1 MSIALP
7 KPVKPPKIETKDI
20 NNWMGGVVTAYDDG
34 RTPTDGLRS
43 AGNVILQQDGT
54 VRPRPSL
61 QRWGPQ
67 PTGIIHGEIYPF
79 RSIDGLA
86 TTNWM
91 ISLQNVDDVT
101 NVYIAKP
108 SDTEWTVCSA
118 DVVYD
123 NDAWAHFFQVAGK
136 VLILTGED
144 TLSYLDVLTVDTTPV
159 ITTFDAIDDATA
171 PTIANNGTS
180 DLTAGTTSFNVWFAV
195 TANSSVGETTGAS
208 AKKSINT
215 DRSLWNPDT
224 QSLKITWSAVTDA
237 QSYNV
242 YGAVTADGDD
252 NPVLGLIASGIDAG
266 TLTFTDNGTMGIAAF
281 KPFPTANST
290 AGPKAS
296 RGVAINGRAWL
307 TGDKNNPYYAWH
319 GGNPGHELD
328 FTPANGGGFVNL
340 GTGTGEIPNRIW
352 NFRSGQGDPEI
363 KCLTRGLNGNGRRY
377 TIASS
382 TLTFGTSSFTV
393 WAPSEDYGF
402 SGTDSPDGLIVYGNN
417 TYYPS
422 RDGFRT
428 IGTKPQLQN
437 LLSNDEVS
445 QTIKTDLGLLNNNA
459 MENCVGLGFEGRL
472 YWALPVGATTNNE
485 IWVLDLDRKGAWMKP
500 WSIKADW
507 MVLIADEDGY
517 THHVVL
523 SNNVI
528 YELSYATNTSDD
540 GVAFATSGTTGLIT
554 FSDDARVW
562 ARLIRAVI
570 VVLRPQGLINFTV
583 TGYTSAKRVVPLGT
597 GFINETVNT
606 NGYGWDE
613 GGWDVFG
620 WDAWDAV
627 PTLTGSASE
636 DVTIKINKDVRYW
649 SLDWSSTEAN
659 VDYSIS
665 KLVPEFVSVGI
676 KNLT

>member
-1 MSIALP
+1 
-7 KPVKPPKIETKDI
+7 
-20 NNWMGGVVTAYDDG
+20 
-34 RTPTDGLRS
+34 
-43 AGNVILQQDGT
+43 
-54 VRPRPSL
+54 
-61 QRWGPQ
+61 
-67 PTGIIHGEIYPF
+67 
-79 RSIDGLA
+79 
-86 TTNWM
+86 
-91 ISLQNVDDVT
+91 
-101 NVYIAKP
+101 
-108 SDTEWTVCSA
+108 
-118 DVVYD
+118 
-123 NDAWAHFFQVAGK
+123 
-136 VLILTGED
+136 
-144 TLSYLDVLTVDTTPV
+144 
-159 ITTFDAIDDATA
+159 
-171 PTIANNGTS
+171 
-180 DLTAGTTSFNVWFAV
+180 
-195 TANSSVGETTGAS
+195 
-208 AKKSINT
+208 
-215 DRSLWNPDT
+215 
-224 QSLKITWSAVTDA
+224 
-237 QSYNV
+237 
-242 YGAVTADGDD
+242 
-252 NPVLGLIASGIDAG
+252 LGIAS
-266 TLTFTDNGTMGIAAF
+266 F
-281 KPFPTANST
+281 KPLPTANST

-307 TGDKNNPYYAWH
+307 TGDKNNPYYLWH
-319 GGNPGHELD
+319 GGDPGHELD
-328 FTPANGGGFVNL
+328 FTPANGGGFVNI
-340 GTGTGEIPNRIW
+340 GTGTGEIPNKVW

-377 TIASS
+377 TISSS
-382 TLTFGTSSFTV
+382 TLTFGSSSFTV

-472 YWALPVGATTNNE
+472 FWAVPVWSDSNNE
-485 IWVLDLDRKGAWMKP
+485 VWVLDLDRKGAWMKS
-500 WSIKADW
+500 WSISADW

-517 THHVVL
+517 THHVFL

-528 YELSYATNTSDD
+528 YELSYNTNTSDD

-570 VVLRPQGLINFTV
+570 EVLRPQGTINFSV
-583 TGYTSAKRVVPLGT
+583 TGYTSAKRVVPLGMGSIT
-597 GFINETVNT
+597 STISTT
-606 NGYGWDE
+606 GYGWDE

-627 PTLTGSASE
+627 PTLTGSASV
-636 DVTIKINKDVRYW
+636 DVPIKINKDVRYW

-665 KLVPEFVSVGI
+665 KLVAEYVSVGI
-676 KNLT
+676 KNLS